1 MRRSHLT
8 NLAIL
13 TALTAVYYVS
23 GKLGLMLAY
32 VNVSASAVW
41 PPTGI
46 ALAAL
51 LVFGHR
57 VWPAIFV
64 GAFLVNA
71 TTAGSAATSLG
82 IATGNTL
89 EAVVG
94 AYLVNRFA
102 SGRHAFNR
110 AQDVFTFALLAG
122 MLSTA
127 VSATVGVTSL
137 SLGGISSWADYG
149 RVWLTWWLGDATGA
163 LIVAPVALLWYLDPR
178 LRCNRKQ
185 LLEATLFLVAVV
197 AVGLTAFGGLLPNAG
212 RDYPVGFLC
221 IPLLVWIAARFGQR
235 ETATATFLLS
245 VIATWGTLRGF
256 GPLVRESH
264 HESLL
269 LLQTFMGVIA
279 MMAMGLSAALFERKR
294 LEAHLVHLAE
304 HDPLTDLL
312 GRRGF
317 HAELRRQLA
326 EANRYGV
333 RGSLLFLDLDDFKRV
348 NDTLGH
354 AAGDQV
360 LNSMSA
366 LLRARLRDTDL
377 LARLGGDEFAILLPH
392 SNDGQARALAGQL
405 LEAIRSQT
413 IVINGRPV
421 PVSASIGIAL
431 FPDHGGGVEELLGGA
446 DAAMYRA
453 KVAGGNRFFVCSPE
467 LDRPDQEEE
476 LPDPQA
482 IREAFEKGRLLL
494 HGQPVLDLRRNRVSQ
509 YELSLRLHPGAD
521 APFSP
526 AALLA
531 AAERSG
537 VIHAIDHWVVSQAIG
552 LLRHPRGRSRTH
564 QLSVNLSTKA
574 LSDDDLVP
582 AIRRELLDGSV
593 DPQRLVLEISELA
606 ALADADR
613 ARAFVDAVKGVGC
626 QVALDHFGVGFFSLS
641 HLKRLPVDYL
651 KIDQHLI
658 HDLQG
663 DRVDRHL
670 VEAIVEVSRAL
681 GPRTVGD
688 GVGDRDTLRL
698 LRECGVDYAQGPHVG
713 RPRAVAELWPA
724 T

>member
-1 MRRSHLT
+1 MRRSHLAD
-8 NLAIL
+8 LATL
-13 TALTAVYYVS
+13 TALTAIYFVS

-46 ALAAL
+46 ALAAML
-51 LVFGHR
+51 ALGHR
-57 VWPAIFV
+57 VWPAILL
-64 GAFLVNA
+64 GAFLVNI

-89 EAVVG
+89 EAIIG

-102 SGRHAFNR
+102 NGRQVFNR
-110 AQDVFTFALLAG
+110 AQDVFMFAFLAA
-122 MLSTA
+122 MVSTA
-127 VSATVGVTSL
+127 VSATFGVTTL
-137 SLGGISSWADYG
+137 SLGGFSSWADYG

-178 LRCNRKQ
+178 PRWNRKQ
-185 LLEATLFLVAVV
+185 LLEGTLILLAVV
-197 AVGLTAFGGLLPNAG
+197 SVGLAVFGGILPDDG
-212 RDYPVGFLC
+212 RDYLIGFLC

-256 GPLVRESH
+256 GPMVRASH

-269 LLQTFMGVIA
+269 LLQAFMGVIA
-279 MMAMGLSAALFERKR
+279 MMGMGLSAALFERKR

-317 HAELRRQLA
+317 HTELRRQLA

-360 LNSMSA
+360 LNSVGA

-377 LARLGGDEFAILLPH
+377 LARLGGDEFAVLMPH
-392 SNDGQARALAGQL
+392 TGADQARALAGQL
-405 LEAIRSQT
+405 LAAIRSQT
-413 IVINGRPV
+413 SVINGRPV
-421 PVSASIGIAL
+421 SVSASIGIAL
-431 FPDHGGGVEELLGGA
+431 FPDHGRGVEELLGGA

-467 LDRPDQEEE
+467 LDRPIEEE
-476 LPDPQA
+476 LPDPQD
-482 IREAFEKGRLLL
+482 IREVFENGRMHLY
-494 HGQPVLDLRRNRVSQ
+494 GQPVLDLRRNRVFQ
-509 YELSLRLHPGAD
+509 YELSLRLHHEAGD
-521 APFSP
+521 RFSP
-526 AALLA
+526 AVLLA

-537 VIHAIDHWVVSQAIG
+537 VIQAIDHWVVSQAIG
-552 LLRHPRGRSRTH
+552 LLQHPQGRNRAH
-564 QLSVNLSTKA
+564 QLSINLSAKA

-582 AIRRELLDGSV
+582 AIRRELLDASV
-593 DPQRLVLEISELA
+593 DPQRLILEISELA
-606 ALADADR
+606 VLADADR
-613 ARAFVDAVKGVGC
+613 ARAFVGAVKGLGC

-651 KIDQHLI
+651 KIDEHLI
-658 HDLQG
+658 HDLDG

-681 GPRTVGD
+681 GPRTVGE
-688 GVGDRDTLRL
+688 GVGDGITMRL
-698 LRECGVDYAQGPHVG
+698 LLECGVDYAQGPHVG
-713 RPRAVAELWPA
+713 KPRAIAELWPA
-724 T
+724 